1 MEKLV
6 RISGIAVPMLQA
18 NIDTDQIIPVPEMT
32 RSNEETH
39 ERWGEGLFAYWR
51 YLRDRE
57 PNPDFILN
65 REPWKRAVILLADR
79 NFGCGSSREPAPKA
93 LRGYG
98 FRVVIA
104 PSFSGIFF
112 GNSFRNGLL
121 PVELPIEQV
130 REIASQMEAAQ
141 GNAEVTVDLQ
151 KEEVTAPD
159 GQVFTF
165 RTPAPLRQMLLTG
178 LNEIDQ
184 TLQKIDAIRS
194 FWQRDA
200 IKRPWIYAPG
210 SGGEANSKGARS

>member
-1 MEKLV
+1 MEKLTKV
-6 RISGIAVPMLQA
+6 AGIAVPMLQA

-32 RSNEETH
+32 RSTEETH
-39 ERWGEGLFAYWR
+39 ERWGAGLFAYWR
-51 YLRDRE
+51 YVGDRQ

-65 REPWKRAVILLADR
+65 REPWSRATILLADR

-98 FRVVIA
+98 FRAVIA

-130 REIASQMEAAQ
+130 REIARQMEEAQ
-141 GNAEVTVDLQ
+141 GNAQVTVDLERQ
-151 KEEVTAPD
+151 EVTAPD
-159 GQVFTF
+159 GRQF
-165 RTPAPLRQMLLTG
+165 RFDTPAPLRRMLLTG

-184 TLQKIDAIRS
+184 TLEKLEAIQS
-194 FWQRDA
+194 YWNRDA
-200 IKRPWIYAPG
+200 ARRPWVYAPG
-210 SGGEANSKGARS
+210 AAATRGARP